1 MRAATSGTMKTEPR
15 LSSVTS
21 MGPPNSCRTV
31 ASAGPMASAPPR
43 KATRDGVIRAGG
55 RTTVGAA
62 RDARPGR
69 VDAVHD
75 IRRRRR
81 TIEQLER
88 LDLRSAPAG
97 LRRIEAEALGLV
109 HAAAAAGDE
118 AERIARDRIVA
129 AVIHAHHAR
138 RRRSGRAATSPPAAS
153 AAVHQNA
160 FRLPRRQPLGDLLG
174 KSLGIA
180 RNAERVETEDGR
192 RGVVAVGV
200 AGLRRKA
207 RDHHVR
213 AEGADDPHDISQP
226 PAELTTYLQHIAD
239 NADLYRLVLG
249 EHGSLTVAAQLHARV
264 ERIVG
269 DAVREGA
276 PSVFDG
282 LPVDVVAASVTGSAL
297 GVITAWLARDPLPP
311 IEVAIQ
317 WLWQA
322 LFGPLDRPSA

>member
-1 MRAATSGTMKTEPR
+1 MDPRVARTRTSLQNALLDLARERP
-15 LSSVTS
+15 LDAI
-21 MGPPNSCRTV
+21 TV
-31 ASAGPMASAPPR
+31 ADIAAEAGVNRSSFYQHYADKDQLLADALESA
-43 KATRDGVIRAGG
+43 
-55 RTTVGAA
+55 
-62 RDARPGR
+62 
-69 VDAVHD
+69 VDDVSSR
-75 IRRRRR
+75 I
-81 TIEQLER
+81 I
-88 LDLRSAPAG
+88 RSA
-97 LRRIEAEALGLV
+97 
-109 HAAAAAGDE
+109 
-118 AERIARDRIVA
+118 
-129 AVIHAHHAR
+129 
-138 RRRSGRAATSPPAAS
+138 
-153 AAVHQNA
+153 
-160 FRLPRRQPLGDLLG
+160 
-174 KSLGIA
+174 
-180 RNAERVETEDGR
+180 
-192 RGVVAVGV
+192 
-200 AGLRRKA
+200 
-207 RDHHVR
+207 
-213 AEGADDPHDISQP
+213 DPHDISQP